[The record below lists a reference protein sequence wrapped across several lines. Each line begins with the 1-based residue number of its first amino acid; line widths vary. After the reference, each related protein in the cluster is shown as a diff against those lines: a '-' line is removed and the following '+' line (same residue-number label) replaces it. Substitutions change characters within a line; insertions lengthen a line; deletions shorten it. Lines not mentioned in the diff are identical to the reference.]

1 MLPLVKFILIEKIS
15 FTKSKSSDGV
25 SNNIR
30 GVFMGGENPDTNQ
43 IEFITIGTTGNG
55 TDFGDLTVA
64 RGFANGG
71 SSGNGGHQ

>member
-1 MLPLVKFILIEKIS
+1 
-15 FTKSKSSDGV
+15 
-25 SNNIR
+25 
-30 GVFMGGENPDTNQ
+30 MGGANPDTNQ

-55 TDFGDLTVA
+55 SDFGDLTVA